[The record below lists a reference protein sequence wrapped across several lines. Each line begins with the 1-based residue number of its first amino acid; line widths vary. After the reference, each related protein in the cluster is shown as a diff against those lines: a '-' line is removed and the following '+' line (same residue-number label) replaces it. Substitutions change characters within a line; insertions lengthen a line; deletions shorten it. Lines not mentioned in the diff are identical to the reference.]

1 MSGLM
6 FPKTPTKKKRM
17 RHAKSILQEE
27 SDHRCF
33 LCMLEGNYQE
43 YPMVHR
49 HHVFYGNPRKQRS
62 EEYGLTVK
70 LCVRH
75 HEFNKD
81 AVHGNQENN
90 ERLKRIAQEAFEKT
104 HTRSEFINIF
114 GKSYL

>member
-33 LCMLEGNYQE
+33 LCMLEGNNQQYLSMHE
-43 YPMVHR
+43 
-49 HHVFYGNPRKQRS
+49 HHIFEGHGRRKISEMYGFK
-62 EEYGLTVK
+62 
-70 LCVRH
+70 VRICIPH
-75 HEFNKD
+75 HEYSKE
-81 AVHGNQENN
+81 AVHENRENN
-90 ERLKRIAQEAFEKT
+90 LKLKRLAQEEFEKT
-104 HTRSEFINIF
+104 HSRSEFIKII